1 MEENVQTISQ
11 ADIINIVT
19 SVLNELFSTLL
30 SSIDNTIYSLLDKI
44 TFLDS
49 KSIIDENIETIFFSE
64 KFNLLILANILL
76 TGIVLY
82 HIGKIILSIYT
93 SSQTQLPYL
102 YIIKVVIYGICMNC
116 SLYINE
122 GIINLN
128 YLISEYLME
137 LGNYLFKV
145 NISFISF
152 TNIINDQI
160 YIDTNS
166 FNIFSLDGVIHS
178 MLSFGFI
185 SILIIYILRFILIK
199 LLILCSPFAFLCL
212 CEDNLSKYFFNW
224 LKYFIV
230 LLLNQN
236 IVIIALY
243 IPYILDFKDSLYS
256 KFLIIGVIYTIHK
269 LNDYIKEFIGG
280 FSLSGNINLNGL
292 SQTLF
297 KGK

>member
-1 MEENVQTISQ
+1 MEENVQTLSQ
-11 ADIINIVT
+11 TDIINIVT
-19 SVLNELFSTLL
+19 NVLNELFSNLL

-49 KSIIDENIETIFFSE
+49 KSIIDSNIESIFFSE
-64 KFNLLILANILL
+64 KFNLLILSNILL

-82 HIGKIILSIYT
+82 HIGKIIFSIYT

-116 SLYINE
+116 CLYITE
-122 GIINLN
+122 GIININ
-128 YLISEYLME
+128 YLISEYLLE

-145 NISFISF
+145 SISFTSF
-152 TNIINDQI
+152 TNIINNSI
-160 YIDTNS
+160 SINSNS
-166 FNIFSLDGVIHS
+166 FNLFSLDGVIHS

-185 SILIIYILRFILIK
+185 SILITYILRFILIK
-199 LLILCSPFAFLCL
+199 ILILCSPFMFLCL
-212 CEDNLSKYFFNW
+212 CEENLNKYFFNW

-236 IVIIALY
+236 MVIIALY
-243 IPYILDFKDSLYS
+243 TPYILDFKDNLYS

-269 LNDYIKEFIGG
+269 LNEYIKEFIGG
-280 FSLSGNINLNGL
+280 FSISGNIHLQGL
-292 SQTLF
+292 SQSLF
-297 KGK
+297 KGR